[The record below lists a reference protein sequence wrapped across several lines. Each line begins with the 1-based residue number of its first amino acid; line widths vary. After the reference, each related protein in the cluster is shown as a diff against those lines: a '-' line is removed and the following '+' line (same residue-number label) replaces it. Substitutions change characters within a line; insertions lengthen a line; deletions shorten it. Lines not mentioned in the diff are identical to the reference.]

1 METAMSPIQ
10 DKYEDLTRR
19 PGDVRD
25 ALAAGADRV
34 STLTAETMTEVRES
48 LGLR

>member
-1 METAMSPIQ
+1 MDPAMTPIQ
-10 DKYEDLTRR
+10 DKYEDLTAR
-19 PGDVRD
+19 PDDVRD

-34 STLTAETMTEVRES
+34 RTLTSDTMCQVRES